1 MKTFDIMLKKRE
13 AKDPEMLL
21 AVLYG
26 HGIEGSLP
34 CMTHKKDFIKLAKSH
49 GRNII
54 LNCILEDKKTI
65 PALIKDIQK
74 DVMTLEPIHL
84 DLLAVSLDQEITI
97 KSKVSLSGESIGVKN
112 GGNLQQSTFQVE
124 LKGKPLSLPETLVI
138 DISSMD
144 MGTQLKAG
152 DLHLG
157 EGVSLVTSEHDTILS
172 IQAPRVEMVGE
183 SDAPG
188 GDTAASPAS
197 APGKAAAKPA
207 AKPAAKSK

>member
-34 CMTHKKDFIKLAKSH
+34 CMTHKKDFIKLAKNH

-54 LNCILEDKKTI
+54 LNCIMEDKKTI

-124 LKGKPLSLPETLVI
+124 LKGKPLSLPETIII

-152 DLHLG
+152 DLNLG
-157 EGVSLVTSEHDTILS
+157 EDVSLVTSEHDTILS
-172 IQAPRVEMVGE
+172 IQAPRVEIVGE
-183 SDAPG
+183 SDAPSG
-188 GDTAASPAS
+188 EAAASPDPT
-197 APGKAAAKPA
+197 PGKAAAKPA
-207 AKPAAKSK
+207 AKSK

>member
-34 CMTHKKDFIKLAKSH
+34 CMTHKKDFIKLAKSN

-74 DVMTLEPIHL
+74 DVMTLEPLHL

-97 KSKVSLSGESIGVKN
+97 KSKVTLSGESIGVKN

-124 LKGKPLSLPETLVI
+124 LKGKPLSLPETIVI

-152 DLHLG
+152 DLNLG
-157 EGVSLVTSEHDTILS
+157 DGVSLVTSEHDTILT
-172 IQAPRVEMVGE
+172 IQAPRVEMVGGT
-183 SDAPG
+183 DAPQG
-188 GDTAASPAS
+188 EAVAGVAPAS
-197 APGKAAAKPA
+197 APGKTAAKPA
-207 AKPAAKSK
+207 GKSK